1 MAKNKEV
8 KKRNPW
14 IDAICKITWPQ
25 TGKVFKYF
33 RNMGSKD
40 SYATYIKGYRIR
52 KNVLSKQ
59 ISHTNKRRICKYCL

>member
-1 MAKNKEV
+1 MAKNKET

-33 RNMGSKD
+33 SVC
-40 SYATYIKGYRIR
+40 IIVIF
-52 KNVLSKQ
+52 VLTIILGIMDGALNLGFSFLY
-59 ISHTNKRRICKYCL
+59 S